1 MPTSK
6 RTVTSLRL
14 PQASRL
20 GRRTS
25 GCARGPLCRSQ
36 DKVHSHPFHGSPETD
51 SLHRSVMRVA
61 SRRRGGS
68 LRLRLRLRLRQLCL
82 LRRLMVLGCSGT
94 SVNPSI
100 YGTTKR
106 RDVRA
111 PARSKDVSRRPS
123 WRRTAQRDLSCV

>member
-36 DKVHSHPFHGSPETD
+36 DKVHSHPFRKPSTPRFPSRHTARTSPP
-51 SLHRSVMRVA
+51 RSNAAAACCAA
-61 SRRRGGS
+61 SS
-68 LRLRLRLRLRQLCL
+68 
-82 LRRLMVLGCSGT
+82 
-94 SVNPSI
+94 
-100 YGTTKR
+100 
-106 RDVRA
+106 
-111 PARSKDVSRRPS
+111 PACR
-123 WRRTAQRDLSCV
+123 